1 MIKDSIVEEVR
12 EDLDSRSQIGI
23 KKYNTTL
30 DRKDLNTSDWIQHAY
45 EECLDMAL
53 YLKRVKNDLHEFEKS
68 EWIYNRKIELL
79 NQVIKN
85 QEQEI
90 DELKKGI
97 HVEKKRRGWHY

>member
-1 MIKDSIVEEVR
+1 MKDSIVEEVR
-12 EDLDSRSQIGI
+12 KDLLDRSELGI

-30 DRKDLNTSDWIQHAY
+30 DRTDLNTSDWVQHAY

-53 YLKRVKNDLHEFEKS
+53 YLKRLNKELSGINNYLDQ
-68 EWIYNRKIELL
+68 RKIELL
-79 NQVIKN
+79 NQIIKN

-97 HVEKKRRGWHY
+97 YVDKKRRGWHY

>member
-12 EDLDSRSQIGI
+12 ADLDSRSKIGI

-30 DRKDLNTSDWIQHAY
+30 DRTDLMTEDWVQHAY

-53 YLKRVKNDLHEFEKS
+53 YLKRLKNDLS
-68 EWIYNRKIELL
+68 GIDNSLNQRKIELL

-85 QEQEI
+85 QEKEI

>member
-1 MIKDSIVEEVR
+1 MKDSIVEEVR
-12 EDLDSRSQIGI
+12 QDLLDRSELGI

-30 DRKDLNTSDWIQHAY
+30 DRNDLSSSDWVQHAY
-45 EECLDMAL
+45 EEALDLAL
-53 YLKRVKNDLHEFEKS
+53 YLKKLKKDLISLDINSYE
-68 EWIYNRKIELL
+68 RKIELL

-97 HVEKKRRGWHY
+97 YVEKKRRAWHH

>member
-1 MIKDSIVEEVR
+1 MKDSIVEEVR
-12 EDLDSRSQIGI
+12 KDLLDRSELGI

-30 DRKDLNTSDWIQHAY
+30 DRTDLMAADWVQHAY

-53 YLKRVKNDLHEFEKS
+53 YLKRLKKEIFELEKS
-68 EWIYNRKIELL
+68 EWIYSKKIDLL

>member
-1 MIKDSIVEEVR
+1 MKDSIVEEVR
-12 EDLDSRSQIGI
+12 KDLLDRSELGI

-30 DRKDLNTSDWIQHAY
+30 DRTDLNASDWIIHAY

-53 YLKRVKNDLHEFEKS
+53 YLKRLRREISSADNLLTE
-68 EWIYNRKIELL
+68 RKIELL
-79 NQVIKN
+79 NQVINN

-97 HVEKKRRGWHY
+97 HVEKKRRAWHH

>member
-1 MIKDSIVEEVR
+1 MKDSIVEEVR
-12 EDLDSRSQIGI
+12 KDLLDRSELGI

-30 DRKDLNTSDWIQHAY
+30 DRTDLSSSDWVQHAY

-53 YLKRVKNDLHEFEKS
+53 YLKRLRREISSADNLLTE
-68 EWIYNRKIELL
+68 RKIELL

-90 DELKKGI
+90 DELNKRINIYKKI
-97 HVEKKRRGWHY
+97 RFKHQ